1 MFFKLLT
8 LKKTMIR
15 KILLLL
21 LATSYSIGSATP
33 QEDEMRR
40 QYQDYLR
47 IFKKQ
52 EQPDSFNLFLE
63 NLGRIQRRD
72 CDRFLTK
79 NSDVELTYIKCQE

>member
-1 MFFKLLT
+1 
-8 LKKTMIR
+8 MIR
-15 KILLLL
+15 KVLLLL
-21 LATSYSIGSATP
+21 LTTSMGFATP

-63 NLGRIQRRD
+63 NLGRIQERD

-79 NSDVELTYIKCQE
+79 NSDVELTYIKCQD